1 MGLGISFLVIIL
13 VAFLII
19 KKYNPQAVLIFG
31 GFIMMAFA
39 IILGLGTPLP
49 EAKST
54 GFVWF
59 DMVEYIKSVLSS
71 RGAGLGLLIMAV
83 GGFSVYISKIGA
95 SDALVYLIVK
105 PVSKLKSPYLL
116 AALVVPIGQLLSIFI
131 SSATGL
137 GLLLMA
143 SIYPVLTRLG
153 VSKLTATSVIASTLV
168 FDMGPSSGNTNLAAE
183 LTNLDV
189 VDYFINYQIPL
200 VVPSIVVLTIV
211 HYFTQKYFDVK
222 DNTVSVLKVDSETKN
237 DFKPNAPLCYAII
250 PILPLLFII
259 IFSKFFNSPI
269 KMNVTTAMLLSLFIA
284 MFMEYIRY
292 KNLRQVFDSLKVFWD
307 GMGRVFASVV
317 TLIIAG
323 QTFSQGL
330 KSLGFIDDLV
340 SIGQNMGFGSVTI
353 TIIFSF
359 LIFLTAVLMGS
370 GNAPFF
376 SFGPMVPK
384 IAEKIGADNVAMM
397 LPMQLSAGLGR
408 TMSPIAGVVI
418 AASGISGVSPFDV
431 AKRNAIP
438 MICTLAT
445 MFVCDYIF
453 F

>member
-1 MGLGISFLVIIL
+1 MGLIFSLVVIVL
-13 VAFLII
+13 VAYLII

-31 GFIMMAFA
+31 GFLMMALA
-39 IILGLGTPLP
+39 IIFGIGTPLP

-59 DMVEYIKSVLSS
+59 DMVEYVKSVLSS

-105 PVSKLKSPYLL
+105 PVSKLKSPYIL
-116 AALVVPIGQLLSIFI
+116 AALVVPIGHLLSVFI

-153 VSKLTATSVIASTLV
+153 VSKLTATSVITSTLV
-168 FDMGPSSGNTNLAAE
+168 FDMGPSSGNTNLAAD
-183 LTNLDV
+183 TINMDV
-189 VDYFINYQIPL
+189 VEYFLSYQLPLIIP
-200 VVPSIVVLTIV
+200 SVLALAV
-211 HYFTQKYFDVK
+211 FHYFVQKYFDKK
-222 DNTVSVLKVDSETKN
+222 DGTQSVMISQEEQSG
-237 DFKPNAPLCYAII
+237 FKPDAPLIYAII
-250 PILPLLFII
+250 PILPILFIVT
-259 IFSKFFNSPI
+259 FSKFFNSPI

-284 MFMEYIRY
+284 MVFEIVRH
-292 KNLRQVFDSLKVFWD
+292 KNLKDVFASLQVFWD

-323 QTFSQGL
+323 QTFAQGL
-330 KSLGFIDDLV
+330 KSLGFISGLV
-340 SIGQNMGFGSVTI
+340 SIGQGFGFSAVII
-353 TIIFSF
+353 TFIFAVF
-359 LIFLTAVLMGS
+359 IFLTAVLMGS

-376 SFGPMVPK
+376 SFGPMVPD
-384 IAEKIGADNVAMM
+384 IAKKIGGESLSMI
-397 LPMQLSAGLGR
+397 LPMQLAAGVGR
-408 TMSPIAGVVI
+408 TMSPIAGVVV

-438 MICTLAT
+438 MVAVLIV
-445 MFVCDYIF
+445 MFALNFLIY
-453 F
+453 